1 MEITTKI
8 MVELMTVSR
17 KKIMLIKTVVF
28 SKTVNHL
35 ENPNNITEFG
45 V

>member
-17 KKIMLIKTVVF
+17 KKIMLIKKVVF
-28 SKTVNHL
+28 SKTANNL
-35 ENPNNITEFG
+35 GNPNNITEFG

>member
-8 MVELMTVSR
+8 VVEMMAVSR
-17 KKIMLIKTVVF
+17 KRIMLIKTVVS

-35 ENPNNITEFG
+35 GNPNNITEFG

>member
-1 MEITTKI
+1 MEITTKLV
-8 MVELMTVSR
+8 VEMIVVSR
-17 KKIMLIKTVVF
+17 KRIMLTKTVVS

-35 ENPNNITEFG
+35 GNPNNITEFG